1 MAVSLAPI
9 MGMDN
14 VLSTLGL
21 HNQSK
26 LPSSPLAEVSNLHV
40 IFLFQWG
47 FASKMDFGF
56 SYTNE
61 DQFYVYTHV

>member
-1 MAVSLAPI
+1 MAVSLAPK

-14 VLSTLGL
+14 VLSTSGL

-26 LPSSPLAEVSNLHV
+26 LPRSPLAKVSNLHV

-47 FASKMDFGF
+47 FGGKVDFGF